1 MDILIHTLS
10 GALVGSLVGN
20 VAKDKTVGQRFLLV
34 LVGAIAGALPDLDAI
49 SMWSGFDTSFG
60 SWFSLSESG
69 RQIFYGKHWY
79 SHHGFSHSLLAALA
93 LTLTFTGLRKAIFR
107 MNFRKGMVYY
117 LAFFFGYV
125 SHLLGDLPTPP
136 GSWGGIG
143 LFYPL
148 DEYVGGWAVTWWWNN
163 YDVFLLLL
171 AGVFVNLILISLSR
185 VLKPWSGRSS
195 LIATGVIVMLCLVQ
209 FQLRGPNFDY
219 VRGNNEFGT
228 MEQRSLDVQRKVLG
242 DPLFEQMRKFD
253 NSISLNF

>member
-20 VAKDKTVGQRFLLV
+20 LAKDKTIGQRFLLV
-34 LVGAIAGALPDLDAI
+34 VVGAIAGAMPDLDAI
-49 SMWSGFDTSFG
+49 SMWSGFDASFG
-60 SWFSLSESG
+60 SWFSLSETG

-79 SHHGFSHSLLAALA
+79 SHHGCSHSLLAALIITA
-93 LTLTFTGLRKAIFR
+93 VFAVIRKVIVRKSIGQGL
-107 MNFRKGMVYY
+107 VYC

-148 DEYVGGWAVTWWWNN
+148 DEYAGGWAWTWWWNN

-171 AGVFVNLILISLSR
+171 AGVIVNLILI
-185 VLKPWSGRSS
+185 VLRRFLKQWSGKSS
-195 LIATGVIVMLCLVQ
+195 VISSCAIIVLCLVQ
-209 FQLRGPNFDY
+209 FHLRGPNFEY
-219 VRGNNEFGT
+219 VRGNNEFGS
-228 MEQRSLDVQRKVLG
+228 MEQRSLAIQRKVLG
-242 DPLFEQMRKFD
+242 ESLFKQMRKFD